1 MSDECD
7 RAFDLEDHA
16 RSVKVRLAS
25 EAAQVRPALSEV
37 CLECGELTVAG
48 ARWCNVD
55 CRDSWQLRQR

>member
-7 RAFDLEDHA
+7 QAFDIEDHA

-37 CLECGELTVAG
+37 CLECDAPTRAG
-48 ARWCNVD
+48 ARWCGVD
-55 CRDSWQLRQR
+55 CRDTWQNRNR